1 MSTEAQEIKFW
12 TLTFDNPNVTKSFDK
27 IIKDFEAANP
37 GVTVKL
43 ENRATDEHKSALR
56 VASGSDQAPDI
67 YFMWA
72 GLGLGGE
79 FIKLLALPLVQHHTK
94 IPNWTMKSIGP
105 AFVLLKA
112 IWFGIRGEALY

>member
-1 MSTEAQEIKFW
+1 MRVPTRWLRWAAAAALVAGGSFGAEAQEIKFW
-12 TLTFDNPNVTKSFDK
+12 TLTFDNPNVTKAFDT

-79 FIKLLALPLVQHHTK
+79 FVKSGLALPMDKYYAQV
-94 IPNWTMKSIGP
+94 
-105 AFVLLKA
+105 
-112 IWFGIRGEALY
+112 